1 MAIILIAYS
10 QGLKLW
16 VAPGRLVANAVAII
30 HSNCALCTIWL
41 CHCCVL
47 YPGYVSPR
55 CSLVPKQGC
64 MVWEHYFSAISGLE
78 MASEAIL
85 GHLIFL
91 GWGGGGG
98 GMPPDSPSWCVLCKH
113 SSTATGLVA
122 PHSSFRPC

>member
-1 MAIILIAYS
+1 MVHTLMAIILIAYS

-98 GMPPDSPSWCVLCKH
+98 GGACPQIPLAGACSA
-113 SSTATGLVA
+113 STLPLQLG
-122 PHSSFRPC
+122 